1 MTSIDTNSWLIT
13 GASSGFGRLLAE
25 HALARGARVA
35 ALARTVE
42 PLRELAQRYP
52 DRLKCLPVDV
62 RDDASVNAGVAAS
75 FAAFG
80 SIDVLVNN
88 AGRGLFCAVE
98 EASDATLRD
107 VFETNVFGV
116 VRLVRAALT
125 HLRRSKRGRIIQM
138 SSAVGHATMP
148 MFGLYAATKHAV
160 EALSE
165 SLAGELVPTGIKVA
179 IVEPGYFATNFATSM
194 EFSAPI
200 AVYDGVRSAVMS
212 QFTSM
217 VPGDPEVVVQRILA
231 LVDAEDP
238 PLRTAVGSDAL
249 PWIQSSLE
257 QRLMQIRASHAAAQE
272 RAVEHA

>member
-116 VRLVRAALT
+116 VRLVRAALP

>member
-1 MTSIDTNSWLIT
+1 
-13 GASSGFGRLLAE
+13 
-25 HALARGARVA
+25 
-35 ALARTVE
+35 
-42 PLRELAQRYP
+42 
-52 DRLKCLPVDV
+52 
-62 RDDASVNAGVAAS
+62 
-75 FAAFG
+75 
-80 SIDVLVNN
+80 
-88 AGRGLFCAVE
+88 
-98 EASDATLRD
+98 
-107 VFETNVFGV
+107 
-116 VRLVRAALT
+116 
-125 HLRRSKRGRIIQM
+125 
-138 SSAVGHATMP
+138 
-148 MFGLYAATKHAV
+148 
-160 EALSE
+160 
-165 SLAGELVPTGIKVA
+165 LVPTGIKVA